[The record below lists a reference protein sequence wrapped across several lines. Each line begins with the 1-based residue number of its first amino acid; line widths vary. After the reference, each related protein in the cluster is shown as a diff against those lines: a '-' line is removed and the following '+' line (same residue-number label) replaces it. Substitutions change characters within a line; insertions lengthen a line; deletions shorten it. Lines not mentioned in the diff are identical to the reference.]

1 MCNMEGEEVLVF
13 EEDNM
18 ARDSNF
24 VGTWVIAKKTLL
36 TI

>member
-1 MCNMEGEEVLVF
+1 MCNMEGEEVLVL
-13 EEDNM
+13 EEVNM

-24 VGTWVIAKKTLL
+24 VGTWVIVKKTLL